1 MKGFFVQASGYN
13 RLAERYPAG
22 GEPEGPAYTMQT
34 VQIGPVRYRRCVTVH
49 VSDQGLYL
57 QSRLFYARYPPILIP
72 WDEVVRVERSRIYL
86 WSQAR
91 LLAIGEPEVGT
102 IRVEMGLFKLIQP
115 YLSPKLSEQT

>member
-13 RLAERYPAG
+13 RLAERYPAEG
-22 GEPEGPAYTMQT
+22 GSEGPAHTMQT
-34 VQIGPVRYRRCVTVH
+34 VQFGPVRYRRCVTVH

-57 QSRLFYARYPPILIP
+57 QPCLFYVRYPPILIP
-72 WDEVVRVERSRIYL
+72 WDEVVRVRPSRIHA

-91 LLAIGEPEVGT
+91 LLSIGEPEVGT

>member
-1 MKGFFVQASGYN
+1 MKGFFVQLSGYDG
-13 RLAERYPAG
+13 LAERYPADR
-22 GEPEGPAYTMQT
+22 EPEGPAYAMQT

-57 QSRLFYARYPPILIP
+57 QPRFFLARYPAILIP
-72 WDEVVRVERSRIYL
+72 WDQVVRVQPSKIYA

-115 YLSPKLSEQT
+115 YLSPTLSE